1 MAINCYLSTFG
12 SKPAA
17 LASCV
22 QHAVQ
27 HVAHAP
33 RLASGEDWSTSLIT
47 AVLALLLA
55 SGVALL
61 LTSLEN
67 ARPARRRFT

>member
-1 MAINCYLSTFG
+1 MALNCYLSTF
-12 SKPAA
+12 SMKPSA
-17 LASCV
+17 LGTCV

-27 HVAHAP
+27 HVAYAP
-33 RLASGEDWSTSLIT
+33 RLAPGEDWATFLIS
-47 AVLALLLA
+47 AALALLLA
-55 SGVALL
+55 GAVALL